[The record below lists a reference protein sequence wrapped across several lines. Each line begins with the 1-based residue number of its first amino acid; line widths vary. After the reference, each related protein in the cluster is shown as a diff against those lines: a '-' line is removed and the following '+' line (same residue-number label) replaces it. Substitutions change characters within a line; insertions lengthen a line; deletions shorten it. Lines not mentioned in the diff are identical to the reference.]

1 MMIEIQKETSI
12 GPEIDLKL
20 LKLAVSQTLEVLQK
34 PPMDITLRLTN
45 DAEMR
50 QLNQTFRGIA
60 KSTDVLS
67 FNQDFIDPDT
77 DRLYLGDIIISVERA
92 AKQAPENNHTLDE
105 ECAFLAIHGTLHLLG
120 YDHYEPEQKEEMWRL
135 QEKIYNI
142 VTESFYEES
151 K

>member
-1 MMIEIQKETSI
+1 MMIEIQKETST
-12 GPEIDLKL
+12 GPEIDLDL
-20 LKLAVSQTLEVLQK
+20 LELAISQTLEVLQK

-50 QLNQTFRGIA
+50 QLNQTFRGIG

-67 FNQDFIDPDT
+67 FNQDYIDPET
-77 DRLYLGDIIISVERA
+77 DRLYLGDIIISIERA
-92 AKQAPENNHTLDE
+92 AEQAPENNHSLNE

-120 YDHYEPEQKEEMWRL
+120 YDHYEPEQKEEMWQL
-135 QEKIYNI
+135 QDKIYEN
-142 VTESFYEES
+142 VTASYNEES

>member
-12 GPEIDLKL
+12 GPEIDLNL
-20 LKLAVSQTLEVLQK
+20 LELAIAQTLEVLQK

-50 QLNQTFRGIA
+50 QLNQTFRGLA

-67 FNQDFIDPDT
+67 FNQDYIDPET
-77 DRLYLGDIIISVERA
+77 NRLYLGDIIISVERA
-92 AKQAPENNHTLDE
+92 AEQASENSHTLDE

-120 YDHYEPEQKEEMWRL
+120 YDHYEPEQREEMWQL
-135 QEKIYNI
+135 QDKIFEI
-142 VTESFYEES
+142 VITSFDEELE
-151 K
+151 